1 MSCGD
6 CYEDDIDCRGA
17 LINDVLCS
25 AFAHIRLKCAKTCA
39 AGPIVK
45 PIPGVVLPTPPVVPA
60 VPAVPPV
67 PAGPVA
73 PAVPAN
79 PAVPAA
85 PAVPVTPV
93 NINIARAAPA
103 HVVTEL
109 SNTAHAIP
117 VKPSAPKADTKKKHP
132 PTKVKKSKKV
142 KKP

>member
-79 PAVPAA
+79 PAVPVA
-85 PAVPVTPV
+85 PTVPVTPV

-117 VKPSAPKADTKKKHP
+117 VKPMSPKPVVKKNTP
-132 PTKVKKSKKV
+132 PPVKKSKKV